1 MERTLSKYAILSV
14 NARNRH
20 TQLKALN
27 VLVNDTLKLSSLTGD
42 ASDTEAVQGVGGD
55 SGTRIQ
61 ALDCSGI
68 GVETALKQ
76 YQPLCNGAAAP
87 VVLPPAPGTQ
97 ITGAALWPAV
107 TLNAISHPQGD
118 SGYNSVANVEGPGA
132 AGFTAQYL
140 HWGYEHLFYRITFGG
155 NGQIVAGQLV
165 SDLTTTSASM
175 SGTLLSGMKVSRG
188 QRWWRNLDGWQTWQL
203 TFDRQS
209 VKSG

>member
-27 VLVNDTLKLSSLTGD
+27 VLVNNTLKLSSLTGD

-55 SGTRIQ
+55 SGARIQ
-61 ALDCSGI
+61 ALACSGI
-68 GVETALKQ
+68 G
-76 YQPLCNGAAAP
+76 
-87 VVLPPAPGTQ
+87 
-97 ITGAALWPAV
+97 
-107 TLNAISHPQGD
+107 
-118 SGYNSVANVEGPGA
+118 VEGPGA

-155 NGQIVAGQLV
+155 NGLIVAGQLV
-165 SDLTTTSASM
+165 SNLTTTSARM

-188 QRWWRNLDGWQTWQL
+188 LRWWRNLDGWQTWQL